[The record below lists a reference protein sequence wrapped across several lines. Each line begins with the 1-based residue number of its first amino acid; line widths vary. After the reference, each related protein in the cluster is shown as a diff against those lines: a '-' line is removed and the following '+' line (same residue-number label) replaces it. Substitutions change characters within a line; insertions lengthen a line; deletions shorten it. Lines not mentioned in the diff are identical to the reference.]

1 MTSGQAHA
9 GVFLDAGLLQHGYLR
24 AATGGGAGVTGG
36 VCGSGRNFIHVEIYD
51 NPHEIQGDLRNAK
64 RAAAVT
70 EWGLPNEPWTFVVG
84 GDGKVADKFEA
95 FVGREELEEAL
106 VGVGVH

>member
-1 MTSGQAHA
+1 M
-9 GVFLDAGLLQHGYLR
+9 
-24 AATGGGAGVTGG
+24 
-36 VCGSGRNFIHVEIYD
+36 
-51 NPHEIQGDLRNAK
+51 RNAK

-106 VGVGVH
+106 LGVIG